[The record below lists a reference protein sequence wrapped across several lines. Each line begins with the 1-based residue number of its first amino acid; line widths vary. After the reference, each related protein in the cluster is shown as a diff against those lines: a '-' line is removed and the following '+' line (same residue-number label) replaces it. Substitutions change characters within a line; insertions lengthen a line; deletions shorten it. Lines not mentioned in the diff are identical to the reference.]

1 VAAHRTAIQ
10 SELHHVEAIRR
21 HRRASAHLLRR
32 NHTRWAIAAPD
43 GSFDFFSFDPAYLSA
58 VAADWGDTF
67 PTAFHEAFGTT
78 APRTTFDTV
87 LMGRGTFEPAIHAGI
102 ADPYAHLDTF
112 VYSSS
117 LDPSRYPQVTIVS
130 DDPIAHVRELKQADG
145 GGIWLCGGGRL
156 AASLAAEVDRLVL
169 KLNPVTVGDGIPL
182 FSGAFALD
190 TGDSSPAAPT
200 TQALCCSSTRR
211 SVDEAPPRTSKEGMR
226 RPRPATAQPP
236 PAGRSGP

>member
-1 VAAHRTAIQ
+1 MRQLTYFVATTLDGR
-10 SELHHVEAIRR
+10 
-21 HRRASAHLLRR
+21 
-32 NHTRWAIAAPD
+32 IAAPD

-87 LMGRGTFEPAIHAGI
+87 LMGRGTFEPAIQAGI
-102 ADPYAHLDTF
+102 ADPYAHLDTV

-130 DDPIAHVRELKQADG
+130 DDPIAHVRELKEADG

-156 AASLAAEVDRLVL
+156 AATLAAEVDRLVL

-182 FSGAFALD
+182 FSGAFAPRHWRLE
-190 TGDSSPAAPT
+190 SS
-200 TQALCCSSTRR
+200 
-211 SVDEAPPRTSKEGMR
+211 RTYDVGVVLLEY
-226 RPRPATAQPP
+226 AQE
-236 PAGRSGP
+236 R